1 MIFSI
6 CYLRQDRMKSRAT
19 YFLAFALIAV
29 ESNALHE
36 FHYCLHSRGGLEVL
50 YPELGDV
57 GCTYIPECS
66 FYRKRISKEWS
77 SPKVRYQQAEKNKK
91 YVLIMVDPDAPSRT
105 NPIYRFW
112 RHWVITDIRVSSKTI
127 FCDNL
132 FHQSGL
138 AYRRP
143 TPPSQTGY
151 HRYQFLLFEQPT
163 REAISFSP
171 EEGSSLGSWNVEDF
185 ANRFHLGTPVAA
197 TQFLTKPSAE
207 RALEKLHC

>member
-1 MIFSI
+1 
-6 CYLRQDRMKSRAT
+6 MKSRAT

-29 ESNALHE
+29 GMLESIHMEECVFEKLDSKDSS
-36 FHYCLHSRGGLEVL
+36 FCRGGLEVL

-112 RHWVITDIRVSSKTI
+112 RHWVITDIRVSKYSY
-127 FCDNL
+127 FL
-132 FHQSGL
+132 HPE
-138 AYRRP
+138 YRRP

-185 ANRFHLGTPVAA
+185 ANRFHLGTPVAIS
-197 TQFLTKPSAE
+197 TIGQPLPLSLSPAE
-207 RALEKLHC
+207 GSM